1 MEKQITELLNWLL
14 VDTSEGTYFVPTDLV
29 EGAESREQILE
40 ILGIQSEVYEMDIIS
55 GYGARLSMPGYLD
68 CTEWTVHPSHMEA
81 QLYLQETYED
91 Y

>member
-1 MEKQITELLNWLL
+1 ML

-29 EGAESREQILE
+29 EGAENREQILE

-68 CTEWTVHPSHMEA
+68 CTEWTVHPSQLEA